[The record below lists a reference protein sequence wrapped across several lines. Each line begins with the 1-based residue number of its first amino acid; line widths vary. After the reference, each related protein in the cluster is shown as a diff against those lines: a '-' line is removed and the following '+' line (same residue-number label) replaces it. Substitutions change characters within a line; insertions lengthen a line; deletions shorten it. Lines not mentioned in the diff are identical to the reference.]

1 MFHED
6 RVFSPVVVFKDGQGE
21 AGGQGAAGGAGS
33 GGEGGAGDDQSKK
46 TGKADDK
53 DGQQHFDRGFNL
65 GFGKGAEK
73 AERDAKARESAL
85 FQSFG
90 IDSAGDVQTQIAA
103 IQERLKGKDDKRNE
117 QEKDKEKQN
126 EIILQQVRSE
136 LQKANTTIQELKK
149 QHEAE
154 LRTVLIDQ
162 ALLTL
167 AGGTGLAKNVSPQS
181 AVLLFKQDYRLDLD
195 KDRKV
200 TVTQPNGVPVI
211 DQNGNPKTFEAVFKD
226 WIGQNSF
233 LLAASNKGGSDGQPP
248 NDQGGS
254 AGGKYSPEQVAK
266 MSMAEY
272 EQARREGK
280 I

>member
-6 RVFSPVVVFKDGQGE
+6 RVFSPVVVFKDGQGD

-53 DGQQHFDRGFNL
+53 DGQQHFDKGFNL

-85 FQSFG
+85 LQTFG
-90 IDSAGDVQTQIAA
+90 IDPGGDVQAQVTA
-103 IQERLKGKDDKRNE
+103 IQEKLKGKTDKSKD
-117 QEKDKEKQN
+117 QDKEKQN

-136 LQKANTTIQELKK
+136 LQKANNTIQELKQ
-149 QHEAE
+149 QHEVE

-167 AGGTGLAKNVSPQS
+167 AGGTGLAKNVSPQ
-181 AVLLFKQDYRLDLD
+181 AAIILFKQDYRLDLD

-200 TVTQPNGVPVI
+200 TVTQPNGAPVI
-211 DQNGNPKTFEAVFKD
+211 DQNGNPKPLEAVFKD

-233 LLAASNKGGSDGQPP
+233 LIAASNKGGSDGQPP
-248 NDQGGS
+248 KDQGAG
-254 AGGKYSPEQVAK
+254 AGGKYSTEQVAK
-266 MSMAEY
+266 MSMADY
-272 EQARREGK
+272 EKARKEGK